1 MDDLN
6 KKASS
11 TYPRYNMLWKDIPVG
26 ALLYIRAD
34 ENIPADCLLLC
45 SGNDDGSAF
54 VETANIDGETNLKP
68 KMAPMVTQSQ
78 LTYVDSLLLNF
89 IFARSFRIG
98 TLSSSSFFR
107 LSMHGVANLAS
118 IST

>member
-1 MDDLN
+1 MVGGAIAAFPNLFFTFFTN
-6 KKASS
+6 ALRAS
-11 TYPRYNMLWKDIPVG
+11 T
-26 ALLYIRAD
+26 
-34 ENIPADCLLLC
+34 
-45 SGNDDGSAF
+45 
-54 VETANIDGETNLKP
+54 
-68 KMAPMVTQSQ
+68 
-78 LTYVDSLLLNF
+78 LLLNF